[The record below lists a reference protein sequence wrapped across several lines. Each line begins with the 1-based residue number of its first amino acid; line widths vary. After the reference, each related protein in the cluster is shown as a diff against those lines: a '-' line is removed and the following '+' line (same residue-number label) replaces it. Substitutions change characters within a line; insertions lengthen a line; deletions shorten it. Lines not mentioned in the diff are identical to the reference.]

1 MQSIVKAAVRAPHP
15 LGFKRRF
22 DESVKRQKT
31 TPPGNA
37 PALLAGAL
45 APVIYSL
52 VYYKY
57 LEHRGQLE
65 NGSPNGDR
73 ELNGNT

>member
-1 MQSIVKAAVRAPHP
+1 MP
-15 LGFKRRF
+15 LTRLDSNAGSMRVLK
-22 DESVKRQKT
+22 DKKQP
-31 TPPGNA
+31 PPGNA